1 MKIPHLH
8 VWTRIAL
15 TMFLSSP
22 SFVAAQNDETG
33 ADTGANPL
41 FSSHSVLDVLIEAP
55 ITQLM
60 QERSDERY
68 LNGKLRYTDTTG
80 VAHTLDLKLRTRG
93 KYRNQKKTCSFAPI
107 RLNFR
112 KKQVAG
118 TVFAG
123 QDKLK
128 LITHCKIGS
137 DRYEQL
143 VLKEYL
149 AYRSLEILTEKSFRT
164 RLLRVTY
171 LNSQNSED
179 SVTRF
184 AFVIEDKSDIGDR
197 TGLSPEKIP
206 KINYADLDRR
216 QANLVSVFQ
225 YMIGNTDYSMIRGAL
240 NDDCCHNIELLANDA
255 GLYTPIPYDFDF
267 AGVVNAPYAEPNPK
281 LKISSVRVHHY
292 RGRCTNNELLEETV
306 AYIHEHEAEIHA
318 LVDNLDGLEENYRKD
333 FNDYLNVYFD
343 RVSTPKKLERHFSKK
358 CS

>member
-1 MKIPHLH
+1 
-8 VWTRIAL
+8 
-15 TMFLSSP
+15 MFLCLP
-22 SFVAAQNDETG
+22 SFAAAESGEIG
-33 ADTGANPL
+33 ADTGVRPL
-41 FSSHSVLDVLIEAP
+41 FSSNSVLDILIEAP
-55 ITQLM
+55 MTQLM
-60 QERSDERY
+60 QERPEEDY
-68 LNGKLRYTDTTG
+68 LDGKLSYTDTAG

-118 TVFAG
+118 TEFAG

-149 AYRSLEILTEKSFRT
+149 AYRSLQILTDKSFRS

-171 LNSQNSED
+171 VNSQNSKD
-179 SVTRF
+179 TVTRF
-184 AFVIEDKSDIGDR
+184 GFVIEDKSDIADR
-197 TGLSPEKIP
+197 MNLSSAKTPMIKF
-206 KINYADLDRR
+206 KDLDRR

-240 NDDCCHNIELLANDA
+240 NDDCCHNIELFTNDD

-292 RGRCTNNELLEETV
+292 RGSCSNNYLLEETV
-306 AYIHEHEAEIHA
+306 AYIHEHEAEIHS
-318 LVDNLDGLEENYRKD
+318 LVENLDGLEENYRKD
-333 FNDYLNVYFD
+333 FTNYLNVYFD
-343 RVSTPKKLERHFSKK
+343 RVSTPQKLERYLSKK